1 MRMRVSMR
9 RAAIAAGLLVAVMG
23 LPSTSSAAEK
33 EIAKAACGNVPK
45 IQLIRTLRG
54 FRMDHSG
61 DIQLFTREPDYVG
74 SGLPHIAPFDYIQ
87 EVPMLWYGPGY
98 IKAQGAV
105 KRPVLTPD
113 IAPTEA
119 ALLNFAGFR
128 SPDGKVMGEA
138 LEPAAQRKEPPRLI
152 VTYVWDA
159 SGDVVLDRWKKNHP
173 YLDSLIPEGTW
184 YENAT
189 IASSPA
195 STAQIHAEMGT
206 GAFPRNHAVI
216 GHHYRMGST
225 HAAPWKGVPTM
236 PILPTLADL
245 YDLANDN
252 EPKIALS
259 GTVAIHMGMES
270 HGGLWGGGDKDIA
283 VLREADAA
291 VFEAGQ
297 KETLGAEGVEW
308 KLTPALEPYFT
319 FPSYANELGGIDDYF
334 KETDMLDGKQD
345 GTWRGH
351 ELSLDDK
358 ETLGGFETPARVGYQ
373 FRLVE
378 EMIKRE
384 DLGQDD
390 VPDMLM
396 INNKLIDSMAHLWR
410 GLDGIE
416 MGDSVKMQDR
426 YLEKFVNLLNQE
438 VGEGKWAMVLTA
450 DHGATPFPKA
460 SGAFV
465 ISPGK
470 VGNLITAEFDT
481 DGDDQPIIGGAGA
494 DIGGV
499 GGFVQPTQIFLDHQ
513 ELADNKVSIE
523 QVAKFVMDIPKSQVN
538 ENAPPTG
545 AEADEPAFA
554 AAVPADMLAGLPC
567 VKGDG

>member
-1 MRMRVSMR
+1 MRMRATIR
-9 RAAIAAGLLVAVMG
+9 RAAIAAVLLTAVMS
-23 LPSTSSAAEK
+23 LPSTSSAADQD
-33 EIAKAACGNVPK
+33 IVKAACGNVPK

-74 SGLPHIAPFDYIQ
+74 SGLPHISPFEYIQ
-87 EVPMLWYGPGY
+87 EVPMFWYGPGY
-98 IKAQGAV
+98 IQAQGSV

-119 ALLNFAGFR
+119 ALLNFDAFHA
-128 SPDGKVMGEA
+128 PDGQLLREA

-159 SGDVVLDRWKKNHP
+159 SGDVVLNQWKRSWP
-173 YLDSLIPEGTW
+173 YLHSLIPEGTW

-195 STAQIHAEMGT
+195 STAQIHSEMGT
-206 GAFPRNHAVI
+206 GAFPRNHGVI
-216 GHHYRMGST
+216 GHHYRTGNT
-225 HAAPWKGVPTM
+225 HTAPWKDVSTM

-245 YDLANDN
+245 YDRANGN
-252 EPKIALS
+252 KPKIALS

-283 VLREADAA
+283 VLREADPKPG
-291 VFEAGQ
+291 EKQ
-297 KETLGAEGVEW
+297 TLGAEGIQW
-308 KLTPALEPYFT
+308 KLTPALDDYFT
-319 FPSYANELGGIDDYF
+319 FPSYANELGGIDDFF

-345 GTWRGH
+345 QEWRGH
-351 ELSLDDK
+351 PLSLDD
-358 ETLGGFETPARVGYQ
+358 EQTIGGFETPARVGYQ

-384 DLGQDD
+384 GLGEDS

-396 INNKLIDSMAHLWR
+396 VNNKLIDSLAHIGR
-410 GLDGIE
+410 GLNGIE
-416 MGDSVKMQDR
+416 MSDAVKMQDR
-426 YLEKFVNLLNQE
+426 YLEKFVSLLNQE

-450 DHGATPFPKA
+450 DHGATPSPKA

-470 VGNLITAEFDT
+470 IGSLINAEFDT
-481 DGDDQPIIGGAGA
+481 DGDDQPLIGGSGA

-523 QVAKFVMDIPKSQVN
+523 QVAKFVMQIPKSQVN
-538 ENAPPTG
+538 ENAPARG
-545 AEADEPAFA
+545 AEADETAFA
-554 AAVPADMLAGLPC
+554 AAVPADMLAKLPC